1 MAQGCGLTEGVLLK
15 SKGAE
20 SPKATEKV
28 AMKQLGLSAFE
39 DLRKPEGT

>member
-28 AMKQLGLSAFE
+28 AMK
-39 DLRKPEGT
+39 